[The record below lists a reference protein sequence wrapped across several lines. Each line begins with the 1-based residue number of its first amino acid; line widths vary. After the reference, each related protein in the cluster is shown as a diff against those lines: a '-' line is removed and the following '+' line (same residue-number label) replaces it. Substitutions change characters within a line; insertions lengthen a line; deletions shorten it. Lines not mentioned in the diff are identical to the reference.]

1 MRRQYNVAQLVYNNI
16 YPNPTSNDPADF
28 SQHLIRHLITEVRIE
43 THRFYGGLETIEAK
57 YPGLNYVHGPHR
69 KRLSQFVHHARLF
82 RAFDELG
89 LTAFEI
95 GELCKWEGTL
105 WARQR
110 YERDEGVRVLDTTGN
125 EIRSGIDEPPLRVGA
140 SCRAS
145 GGAAGAAGARK
156 RNAAGHIKVKTDIEV
171 AVEVED
177 RRRSASR
184 QDRRR
189 MLLLRRREQSPSSS
203 SSSPRASPPASP
215 SASTPLLP
223 SPPANHRRGPSA
235 PEAEAAVT
243 AADDDAAP
251 PATPPPA
258 DAEACDDGDS
268 SSTDNGGASS
278 EASPGPP
285 SSNTSVAAADD
296 TYMKDVAEAGDGRWP
311 PTGAVPSPPEVQR

>member
-16 YPNPTSNDPADF
+16 YPNPTSADPPDF

-57 YPGLNYVHGPHR
+57 YPGLNYVHPPHR
-69 KRLSQFVHHARLF
+69 KRLSQFAHHARLF

-89 LTAFEI
+89 LTAYEI

-125 EIRSGIDEPPLRVGA
+125 EIRCGIDEPLRVGGC
-140 SCRAS
+140 CRS
-145 GGAAGAAGARK
+145 AAGGRK
-156 RNAAGHIKVKTDIEV
+156 RNSSGHIKVKTDIEI

-177 RRRSASR
+177 RRRSVSR

-189 MLLLRRREQSPSSS
+189 MLLLRRRESSP
-203 SSSPRASPPASP
+203 SSPRASPPPSP

-223 SPPANHRRGPSA
+223 SPPANRRASLPSPQVSSHA
-235 PEAEAAVT
+235 PTPAPAAAAADREAA
-243 AADDDAAP
+243 AASSL
-251 PATPPPA
+251 ATPP
-258 DAEACDDGDS
+258 AEADVCDD
-268 SSTDNGGASS
+268 SS
-278 EASPGPP
+278 EAATDHGSASDGASQGPP
-285 SSNTSVAAADD
+285 SSNTSVADD
-296 TYMKDVAEAGDGRWP
+296 TYMKDMQEAGDARWP
-311 PTGAVPSPPEVQR
+311 PTGAVPSGPPEVQQ